1 MSSEYEKCLAE
12 IGPAALDV
20 LTGLEVVARQLDPPA
35 IPILKDRLRPYTER
49 LESLVPAFRDAE
61 APGGLEGFHS
71 RFLEGAE
78 TAAAAARTFVDPSPP
93 ELGIQ
98 SVLRSMKQHAMALEC
113 FYGLHRFPPLSRFF
127 VEPAF
132 HGDIARL
139 DPDGPA
145 PAPGVGLH
153 HSGDPGA
160 RGHFCLY
167 IPEHYDGGSDWP
179 LVVALHGGAGNGRGF
194 LWTWLREARGRGF
207 FLLAPTARGDTWA
220 LGGADVDA
228 QPLRAMVEYVS
239 QHWRVDSQHV
249 LLTGLSDGA
258 TYALLA
264 GLGEDSPFTALAPV
278 SGVFHPVNKV
288 NGNLARAAGKRI
300 YLVHGARDW
309 MFPVHTARQAAE
321 ELGAAGADIVYRE
334 LEDLSHTYPREE
346 NDRILSWFD
355 PSLALPSASG

>member
-1 MSSEYEKCLAE
+1 LSTEYEQCLGA

-20 LTGLEVVARQLDPPA
+20 LTGLEVVARRLDPPA
-35 IPILKDRLRPYTER
+35 IPALKDRLRPYVET
-49 LESLVPAFRDAE
+49 LETSIPAFREFE
-61 APGGLEGFHS
+61 APGGLEGFHA

-78 TAAAAARTFVDPSPP
+78 TAARAARLFVDPTSPEAAIP
-93 ELGIQ
+93 T
-98 SVLRSMKQHAMALEC
+98 VLESMKEHARALEC

-132 HGDIARL
+132 HGDIQRL
-139 DPDGPA
+139 DPEGLA
-145 PAPGVGLH
+145 PGPGVGLH

-167 IPEHYDGGSDWP
+167 IPEHYDAACDWP

-207 FLLAPTARGDTWA
+207 FVLAPTARGETWA
-220 LGGADVDA
+220 LGGPDVDG
-228 QPLRAMVEYVS
+228 QPLRAMVEYVAE
-239 QHWRVDSQHV
+239 HWRVDREHI

-258 TYALLA
+258 TYSLLA
-264 GLGEDSPFTALAPV
+264 GLSEDSPFTALAPI
-278 SGVFHPVNKV
+278 SGVFHPVNSI
-288 NGNLARAAGKRI
+288 NGNLERAAGKPI
-300 YLVHGARDW
+300 YLVHGQRDW
-309 MFPVHTARQAAE
+309 MFPVDTARQAAE
-321 ELGAAGADIVYRE
+321 RLRAAGAKLVYRE

-355 PSLALPSASG
+355 PSLALP